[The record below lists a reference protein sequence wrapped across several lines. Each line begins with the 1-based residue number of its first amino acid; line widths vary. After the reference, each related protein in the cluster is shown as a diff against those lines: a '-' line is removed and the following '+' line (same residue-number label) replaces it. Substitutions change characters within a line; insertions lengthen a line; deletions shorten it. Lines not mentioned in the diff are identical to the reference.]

1 MNFFDRVVTNINPS
15 RGLERVKARKQ
26 LEILS
31 GLDDKQNV
39 SNSGYSH
46 HGASSWKKTFKN
58 WWSNSGTADEDITEN
73 LGKLR
78 ERSRDLYMG
87 SPIATSALKTKRT
100 ASIGK
105 GLRAKPTLDYELL
118 GITQVE
124 ARKIELTIAR
134 KWKSWAEKTTCD
146 GERKHNFY
154 TLQRLLKLSMDMNG
168 DVFWIP
174 QYKKRAGSR
183 YDLVIQLIEG
193 DRVSSPTVLKT
204 KKLWDMGG
212 DATTC
217 KEKNGNSIIEG
228 VEINADGEVEAYHI
242 STKPVGVVGKDD
254 GKYKRVEAYGKK
266 TGERIVYHLF
276 DPERIGQS
284 RGVPLLAPVIGA
296 LKDLTRY
303 TDAEIK
309 RSVIMGMFTA
319 FITAKEESGNLI
331 GMGNMDVES
340 LDSETT
346 TEDSAV
352 EEETIKLGNA
362 NIVQLAPGEDIK
374 TAAPNSMNAGF
385 EMFVKA
391 VCVQVG
397 AAIEIPVDVLLK
409 QFNSSYSA
417 SRASLME
424 FWRVATND
432 RDYIIHNFCQ
442 PIYEKFIMELLEKG
456 DICLPGFFKDED
468 NKNAYTRCMW
478 VGEAKGHLDPVKE
491 IKAATARVALGI
503 SSLETE
509 AQEIGNDWEEMH
521 KQSVIEKKKRI
532 EDGLEEMSNGNTD

>member
-1 MNFFDRVVTNINPS
+1 MNLFDRIVSNVDPKKGI
-15 RGLERVKARKQ
+15 ERMKARKL
-26 LEILS
+26 LEVLNS
-31 GLDDKQNV
+31 GGNQGV

-58 WWSNSGTADEDITEN
+58 WWTNSGTADEDISEN
-73 LGKLR
+73 LRKLR

-87 SPIATSALKTKRT
+87 SPIATGALKTKRT

-124 ARKIELTIAR
+124 ARKMELDIER

-146 GERKHNFY
+146 GERRHNFY

-168 DVFWIP
+168 DVFWLP
-174 QYKKRAGSR
+174 QYKTRPGNR
-183 YDLVIQLIEG
+183 YDLVIQLVEG
-193 DRVSSPTVLKT
+193 DRVSNPSILKSKKLWSTSKEVAYKT
-204 KKLWDMGG
+204 KK
-212 DATTC
+212 
-217 KEKNGNSIIEG
+217 GNQIIEG
-228 VEINADGEVEAYHI
+228 VELNEDGEVVAYHI
-242 STKPVGVVGKDD
+242 SNRNLTTYGEHKQEH
-254 GKYKRVEAYGKK
+254 KRVEAYGKK
-266 TGERIVYHLF
+266 TGERVVYHLF

-319 FITAKEESGNLI
+319 FITKENPTANLM
-331 GMGNMDVES
+331 GMGNIGGVENES
-340 LDSETT
+340 AP
-346 TEDSAV
+346 EDDTG
-352 EEETIKLGNA
+352 EETIKLGAA
-362 NIVQLAPGEDIK
+362 NIVELSPGENIK
-374 TAAPNSMNAGF
+374 TAAPNSMNVGF

-432 RDYIIHNFCQ
+432 RDYIIYNFCQ
-442 PIYEKFIMELLEKG
+442 PVYERFIMELLEKG
-456 DICLPGFFKDED
+456 DIHLPGFFESED
-468 NKNAYTRCMW
+468 KKNAYTRCMW

-491 IKAATARVALGI
+491 IKAATARVNLGI

-521 KQSVIEKKKRI
+521 KQSVIEKKKRV
-532 EDGLEEMSNGNTD
+532 EDGLEEDLKNENRS